1 MLRRVAMGLLAT
13 SGMNVL
19 VSARTSVDRGYN
31 GSRPC
36 LGRTNEVALKQE
48 ESLLSSRERL
58 VSQLPEHLCTPATT
72 RC

>member
-1 MLRRVAMGLLAT
+1 MWLLLGLNGQCVRYSQYALLSAIKPLEHGLPMT

-36 LGRTNEVALKQE
+36 LGRTNEVALNQE
-48 ESLLSSRERL
+48 EFY
-58 VSQLPEHLCTPATT
+58 
-72 RC
+72 